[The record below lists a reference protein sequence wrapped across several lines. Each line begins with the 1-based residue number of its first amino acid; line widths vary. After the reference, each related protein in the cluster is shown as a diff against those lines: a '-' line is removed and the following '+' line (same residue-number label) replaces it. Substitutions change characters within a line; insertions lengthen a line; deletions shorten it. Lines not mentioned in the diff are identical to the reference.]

1 MITTQKITKV
11 AGISERR
18 RLPRLGKIRLGV
30 KVINPKTG
38 NEYPREVD
46 YFVVPPEVAKVYGEK
61 PKELDIMFP
70 INNVEI
76 IFPQAYKWYGD
87 TKGLKCIGNGQIA
100 YRLDEKTGEMVEREC
115 PCEQLQLNCMLRG
128 HLLVILPKINMGGIY
143 QIDIG
148 SYNSII
154 DINSSLEYIEAL
166 IGRFAMIP
174 LKLKRVPKEIPYEG
188 KLRTH
193 YPLQIVF
200 EGDINLINALREDNK
215 RIIMATENLALPAP
229 EDINPKHDPDAVVV
243 VENGENGE
251 NEDESVNE
259 NSQATTVSSAP
270 TKKVATT
277 PKAPVQKPT
286 PKAETSQETTQG
298 VKPPTEAQL
307 NAIRNIA
314 LRKGYDEG
322 IVETFLSQV
331 VSIKDASNIITTFG
345 KGDFTALDNFIA
357 ELNAE
362 EIEIPEEIKTQE
374 PF

>member
-1 MITTQKITKV
+1 MIVTQKITKV
-11 AGISERR
+11 AGISEKR

-30 KVINPKTG
+30 KAINPKTG
-38 NEYPREVD
+38 NEYPKEVD

-70 INNVEI
+70 INNIEV

-100 YRLDEKTGEMVEREC
+100 YRLDEKTGEMIEREC
-115 PCEQLQLNCMLRG
+115 PCEILSNNGGCMLRG
-128 HLLVILPKINMGGIY
+128 HLLVILPRVNMGGVY
-143 QIDIG
+143 QIDVG

-154 DINSSLEYIEAL
+154 NINSALEYIEAL
-166 IGRFAMIP
+166 IGRFAMVP
-174 LKLKRVPKEIPYEG
+174 LKLRRVPKEIPYEG

-193 YPLQIVF
+193 YPLQIFF

-229 EDINPKHDPDAVVV
+229 EDINPKHDPEAVVV
-243 VENGENGE
+243 VENGE

-259 NSQATTVSSAP
+259 NSQTTTVTPVPA
-270 TKKVATT
+270 KKVATA
-277 PKAPVQKPT
+277 PKSPVQKPA
-286 PKAETSQETTQG
+286 PE
-298 VKPPTEAQL
+298 VKPPTDVQL

-314 LRKGYDEG
+314 LRNGYDEG
-322 IVETFLSQV
+322 IIETFLSQV
-331 VSIKDASNIITTFG
+331 ASIKDASNIITTFG
-345 KGDFTALDNFIA
+345 KGDFTLLDKFIA
-357 ELNAE
+357 ELDVE
-362 EIEIPEEIKTQE
+362 EVEVPEEVTTQE

>member
-1 MITTQKITKV
+1 MVVTQKITKV

-30 KVINPKTG
+30 KAINPKTG
-38 NEYPREVD
+38 NEYPKEVD

-70 INNVEI
+70 VNSVEV

-115 PCEQLQLNCMLRG
+115 PCELLNNGCMLRG
-128 HLLVILPKINMGGIY
+128 HLLVILPRINMGGVY
-143 QIDIG
+143 QIDVG
-148 SYNSII
+148 SYNSIV
-154 DINSSLEYIEAL
+154 DINSALEYIEAL
-166 IGRFAMIP
+166 IGRFAMVP

-188 KLRTH
+188 KLRVH

-200 EGDINLINALREDNK
+200 EGDINLINTLREDNK

-229 EDINPKHDPDAVVV
+229 EDINPKHDPEAVVV
-243 VENGENGE
+243 VENGENE
-251 NEDESVNE
+251 SEDESVNE
-259 NSQATTVSSAP
+259 NSQATTVTPVPA
-270 TKKVATT
+270 KKVATA
-277 PKAPVQKPT
+277 PKSPVQKPA
-286 PKAETSQETTQG
+286 PKVEASQGATQG
-298 VKPPTEAQL
+298 VKPPTDAQL

-314 LRKGYDEG
+314 LRNGYDEG
-322 IVETFLSQV
+322 IIETFLSQV
-331 VSIKDASNIITTFG
+331 ASIKDASNIITTFG
-345 KGDFTALDNFIA
+345 KGDFTLLDKFIA
-357 ELNAE
+357 ELDVE
-362 EIEIPEEIKTQE
+362 EVEVPEEVTTQE